1 MVNNENAFNAKKSEF
16 NKLANAYVD
25 ELLATVRKV
34 KSKKNHANLYS
45 CLYELYKNSSL
56 RGEIESCHS
65 LILKIVCG
73 NYSNMQKATAA
84 DRLRDKFLWISEQAL
99 LKVKRE
105 RRMLILDFAIII
117 KSIALQQDLFDKYIE
132 LSDNFIKAYYQA
144 QQSAIEKNGR
154 QSITYETLSRP
165 SGKTKATF

>member
-1 MVNNENAFNAKKSEF
+1 MIGGVNAFNAKKTEF

-65 LILKIVCG
+65 LAQKIVCG
-73 NYSNMQKATAA
+73 DFTNTQKTIAA
-84 DRLRDKFLWISEQAL
+84 DRLRDKFLWIAEQAL
-99 LKVKRE
+99 LKVKRD
-105 RRMLILDFAIII
+105 RRMMIRDFAIIVKAI
-117 KSIALQQDLFDKYIE
+117 SLQQDLFDKYIN
-132 LSDNFIKAYYQA
+132 LSDEFIKAYYQA
-144 QQSAIEKNGR
+144 QQSAIEENGR

-165 SGKTKATF
+165 SGKTKPTF

>member
-1 MVNNENAFNAKKSEF
+1 MVNNENAFNAKKTEF

-65 LILKIVCG
+65 LTQKIICG
-73 NYSNMQKATAA
+73 NFNSTQKATAA
-84 DRLRDKFLWISEQAL
+84 DRLRDKFLWIAEQAL
-99 LKVKRE
+99 LKVKRN
-105 RRMLILDFAIII
+105 RRLMIIDFAIII
-117 KSIALQQDLFDKYIE
+117 KSITLQQDLFDKYIE

-144 QQSAIEKNGR
+144 QQSAIEENGR

-165 SGKTKATF
+165 SGKTKPTF

>member
-16 NKLANAYVD
+16 NNLANAYVD

-65 LILKIVCG
+65 LIQKIVCG

-144 QQSAIEKNGR
+144 QQSAIEENGK

>member
-1 MVNNENAFNAKKSEF
+1 MVNNENAFNAKKTEF

-65 LILKIVCG
+65 LAQKIICG
-73 NYSNMQKATAA
+73 NFTNTQKATVA
-84 DRLRDKFLWISEQAL
+84 DRLRDKFLWIAEQAL
-99 LKVKRE
+99 LKVKRD
-105 RRMLILDFAIII
+105 RRLMIRDFAIII
-117 KSIALQQDLFDKYIE
+117 KAISLQQDLFDKYIN

-144 QQSAIEKNGR
+144 QQSAIEENGR

>member
-1 MVNNENAFNAKKSEF
+1 MINNENAFNAKKTEF

-65 LILKIVCG
+65 LAQKITCG
-73 NYSNMQKATAA
+73 NFNNAQRATAA
-84 DRLRDKFLWISEQAL
+84 DRLRDKFLWIAEQAL
-99 LKVKRE
+99 LKVKRD
-105 RRMLILDFAIII
+105 RRLMIRDFAIIVKAI
-117 KSIALQQDLFDKYIE
+117 SLQQDLFDKYIN

-144 QQSAIEKNGR
+144 QQSAIEENGR

>member
-1 MVNNENAFNAKKSEF
+1 MVDGVNAFNAKKTEF

-65 LILKIVCG
+65 LAQKIICG
-73 NYSNMQKATAA
+73 NFTEKQRATVA
-84 DRLRDKFLWISEQAL
+84 DRLRDKFLWISEQTL

-105 RRMLILDFAIII
+105 RRMLILDFAIIV
-117 KSIALQQDLFDKYIE
+117 KSITLQQDLFDKYIE

-144 QQSAIEKNGR
+144 QQSAIEENGR
-154 QSITYETLSRP
+154 QSITYETSSRP
-165 SGKTKATF
+165 SGKTKPTF

>member
-1 MVNNENAFNAKKSEF
+1 MVNNENAFNVKKTEF

-65 LILKIVCG
+65 LAQKIVCG
-73 NYSNMQKATAA
+73 NFTLEQRSFVAEK
-84 DRLRDKFLWISEQAL
+84 LRDKFLWISEQAL

-144 QQSAIEKNGR
+144 QQSAIEENGR

>member
-1 MVNNENAFNAKKSEF
+1 MVNNENAFNAKKTEF
-16 NKLANAYVD
+16 NNLANAYVD

-65 LILKIVCG
+65 LAQKIVCG
-73 NYSNMQKATAA
+73 NFTLEQRATVA

-99 LKVKRE
+99 LKVKRN
-105 RRMLILDFAIII
+105 RRLMIIDFAIII
-117 KSIALQQDLFDKYIE
+117 KSITLQQDLFDKYIE

-144 QQSAIEKNGR
+144 QQSAIEENGR

-165 SGKTKATF
+165 SGKTKPTF

>member
-1 MVNNENAFNAKKSEF
+1 MINGDNAFNAKKTEF

-65 LILKIVCG
+65 LAQKIVCG
-73 NYSNMQKATAA
+73 NFTLEQRSFVA

-99 LKVKRE
+99 LKVKRN
-105 RRMLILDFAIII
+105 RRLMIIDFAIII
-117 KSIALQQDLFDKYIE
+117 KSITLQQDLFDKYIE

-144 QQSAIEKNGR
+144 QQIAIEENGR

-165 SGKTKATF
+165 SGKTKPTF